1 MVSRDD
7 IFYIVEELN
16 NVGFDNKDILD
27 NILKYF
33 STDELKEFLNDY
45 TRLRDTDI
53 NWKELEITSSY
64 YDE

>member
-7 IFYIVEELN
+7 IFSIVEELN
-16 NVGFDNKDILD
+16 NAGFDNKDILD